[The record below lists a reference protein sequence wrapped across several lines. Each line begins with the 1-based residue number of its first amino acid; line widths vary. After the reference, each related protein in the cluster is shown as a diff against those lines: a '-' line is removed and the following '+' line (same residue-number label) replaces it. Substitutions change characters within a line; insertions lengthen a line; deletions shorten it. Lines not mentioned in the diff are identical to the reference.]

1 MAKKRPSFNIDLD
14 SMMIPLVQTSY
25 MMSVIKNHFLLRAVQ
40 FVMNRLIIPVAL
52 KLLILKD
59 TVSLLMIQHFVRPLE
74 ISVMQMVL

>member
-25 MMSVIKNHFLLRAVQ
+25 MMLVIKNHFLLRAVQ